1 MDFLNTWIQGIIIS
15 VIIATI
21 IEMILPSGNSKK
33 YIKVVLGVYV
43 VFNIVAPVVNKLSN
57 NNFELSSIINIDK
70 YTEKMQTYEASSQNI
85 NMTDTNEETIKQ
97 LYISKLEKDMKSKL
111 EEKNYIVNN
120 INIEVEDDEEYT
132 IKNVTIY
139 IEKNNEEN
147 NSESEKNTIN
157 INEIENI
164 NIQINNIVNKDTTE
178 ESEKNSNIS
187 EKEKKEIKEYLSS
200 VYEIKEKQININ

>member
-1 MDFLNTWIQGIIIS
+1 MDFLNTWLQGIIIS
-15 VIIATI
+15 VIIVTI
-21 IEMILPSGNSKK
+21 IEMILPNGNSKK
-33 YIKVVLGVYV
+33 YIKLVLGVYV
-43 VFNIVAPVVNKLSN
+43 VFNIVTPIVNKLSN

-85 NMTDTNEETIKQ
+85 NMTDANEETIKQ
-97 LYISKLEKDMKSKL
+97 LYISNLEKDMKSKL
-111 EEKNYIVNN
+111 EEKNYVINN
-120 INIEVEDDEEYT
+120 INIEVEDDKEYT

-139 IEKNNEEN
+139 IEKNKEDSISENEN
-147 NSESEKNTIN
+147 NSIH

-164 NIQINNIVNKDTTE
+164 NIQINNNINTK
-178 ESEKNSNIS
+178 ESKENSDIS

>member
-1 MDFLNTWIQGIIIS
+1 MNFLNTWIQGIIIS

-70 YTEKMQTYEASSQNI
+70 YTEKMQTYEALSQNI

-120 INIEVEDDEEYT
+120 IIINVEDDEEYA

-139 IEKNNEEN
+139 IEKNNGEN
-147 NSESEKNTIN
+147 NSESEKNTIS

>member
-70 YTEKMQTYEASSQNI
+70 YTEKMQTYEASSCNI

-187 EKEKKEIKEYLSS
+187 EKEKKEIKEYLAS

>member
-1 MDFLNTWIQGIIIS
+1 MDFLNTWLQGIIIS

-85 NMTDTNEETIKQ
+85 NMTGTNEETIKQ

-120 INIEVEDDEEYT
+120 IDIEVEDDEEYT
-132 IKNVTIY
+132 IKNITIY
-139 IEKNNEEN
+139 IEKNNEDN
-147 NSESEKNTIN
+147 TSESEKNTIN

-178 ESEKNSNIS
+178 ESEKNSSIS
-187 EKEKKEIKEYLSS
+187 EKEKKEIKEYLASA
-200 VYEIKEKQININ
+200 YEVKEKQININ